1 MISGAVAAATWFE
14 SLAVAQFYPKP
25 GRRRER
31 RASVA
36 AASAEMKFFCCTA
49 LAEAFCTRSRRPRS
63 LSESSVTGVDASGYN
78 CLPHAPRQN
87 RSML

>member
-1 MISGAVAAATWFE
+1 
-14 SLAVAQFYPKP
+14 
-25 GRRRER
+25 
-31 RASVA
+31 
-36 AASAEMKFFCCTA
+36 MKFFCCTA

-78 CLPHAPRQN
+78 CLPHAPRLN